1 MNSGAALRRYERI
14 SATILVSAVT
24 LAGCG
29 YALVGKGVTS
39 DPSIKRV
46 GVPLFKDRTGHR
58 NLDQKVTLKVI
69 EELQK
74 RGRFTV
80 VQEEVGVDAVVDGEV
95 TSYFETPVSF
105 TGTPGQSQASRYAIT
120 VTARVTY
127 RKLGQKD
134 PVWSNEGFSFRD
146 EYDIGDTST
155 NYFDRTDQ
163 SIDRIAI
170 GFARSLVAAM
180 LEAF

>member
-1 MNSGAALRRYERI
+1 MKYERI
-14 SATILVSAVT
+14 AAVPLVAASI

-29 YALVGKGVTS
+29 YALVGKGITS
-39 DPSIKRV
+39 DPSIKRI

-95 TSYFETPVSF
+95 TGYYEAPVSF

-127 RKLGQKD
+127 RKLG
-134 PVWSNEGFSFRD
+134 VTEAIWSNEGFSFRD

-155 NYFDRTDQ
+155 SYFDRTDQ
-163 SIDRIAI
+163 SLDRIAI